1 MELRKLG
8 RTDLEVSKI
17 CLGTMTWGRQ
27 NTEAEGHA
35 QMDYAVENGV
45 NFFDTAE
52 LYAVP
57 ASKETS
63 FETERIIG
71 NWFEK
76 SGKRSEII
84 LGTKIAGPGDYTAH
98 IRVAKDYSDA
108 TIREAL
114 EGSLKRLKTDYI
126 DLYQIHWPARP
137 TNRFGTRIYTH
148 DAEWVDN
155 ILMIIESLETQIKA
169 GKIRHYGVSNETS
182 WGLMRYL
189 SYAETQGKP
198 RCMSIQNSYNLL
210 NRQFEVGLGEI
221 AIRENCGLLA
231 YSPMAFGV
239 LSGKYHQK
247 VQPKN
252 GRLIEFPQM
261 MRYSSDGA
269 NAATMKYMAI
279 AEKYGM
285 TLAQMSLAFVNDR
298 PFMTSNIIGASSV
311 EQLKENI
318 GSASIRLSAEM
329 LAEIDAV
336 HLEIPDP
343 AC

>member
-1 MELRKLG
+1 MEKRRLG
-8 RTDLEVSKI
+8 TSDLEVSKV

-27 NTEAEGHA
+27 NTEVEGHE
-35 QMDYAVENGV
+35 QMDYAVDNGV

-63 FETERIIG
+63 FKTEEIIG
-71 NWFEK
+71 NWFQK
-76 SGKRSEII
+76 SGKRSDVI
-84 LGTKIAGPGDYTAH
+84 LGTKIAGPGAYTAH
-98 IRVAKDYSDA
+98 IRVADDYSEKN
-108 TIREAL
+108 IQEAL
-114 EGSLKRLKTDYI
+114 EGSLRRLKTDYI

-148 DAEWVDN
+148 DPTWEDN
-155 ILMIIESLETQIKA
+155 ILMIVEALEKQIKA
-169 GKIRHYGVSNETS
+169 GKILHYGISNES
-182 WGLMRYL
+182 PWGTMRYL
-189 SYAETQGKP
+189 NYAKTDGKP

-221 AIRENCGLLA
+221 AIREKCGLLA

-239 LSGKYHQK
+239 LSGKYHRAQ
-247 VQPKN
+247 QPKE
-252 GRLIEFPQM
+252 GRLIEFPNM
-261 MRYSSDGA
+261 LRYSSASA
-269 NAATMKYMAI
+269 NVATRKYLAI
-279 AEKYGM
+279 AEKYGLS
-285 TLAQMSLAFVNDR
+285 LAEMSLAFVNDR
-298 PFMTSNIIGASSV
+298 PFVTSNIIGASSL

-318 GSASIRLSAEM
+318 GSANISLSKEI
-329 LAEIDAV
+329 LSEIDMV